1 MTSPSDERISR
12 GGQSG
17 FTLLEILVVMVIL
30 GLVMLSVPRLLP
42 STRGIELETGARAV
56 AGGLVRARSL
66 AVLESRHIDYLVD
79 LEAGSSG
86 IEGDREPVQLPEWST
101 LDVTTAR
108 GLVAGDRHAAIR
120 FFADGGSTGGRI
132 ALEAAGRR
140 FRIDVAWLTGA
151 VTVTEEG
158 VP

>member
-12 GGQSG
+12 GAQSG
-17 FTLLEILVVMVIL
+17 FTLFEVLVVMVIL
-30 GLVMLSVPRLLP
+30 GLTLLSVPRLLP

-66 AVLESRHIDYLVD
+66 AVLESRDIDYLVD
-79 LEAGSSG
+79 LETGSSA
-86 IEGDREPVQLPEWST
+86 IEGDSEAVEFPAWST
-101 LDVTTAR
+101 LDVTTAS
-108 GLVAGDRHAAIR
+108 GLVAGDRHAVIR

-158 VP
+158 LP